1 MPETAARLLRLLV
14 ADHIGQ
20 RSGPGAWLERLAKLA
35 ANDASGRKT
44 AHYQYKHGW
53 ILEAA

>member
-1 MPETAARLLRLLV
+1 LQLLV

-20 RSGPGAWLERLAKLA
+20 RSRPGTWLERLAMLA
-35 ANDASGRKT
+35 ASDASARKT
-44 AHYQYKHGW
+44 ARYQYKHGW